1 MNKKRIL
8 KNTLAPVLAWSIF
21 SSFNIS
27 SGILPALEKITLEPE
42 IKIEEIVK
50 SENKDE
56 LYSIIED
63 VYRGFEEI
71 PEYINQK
78 FIREAI
84 RIESTDNEKAIS
96 KKGARGLMQITY
108 GAWKEVEKKLD
119 YSQYVFDPQANIR
132 VGLKYLLW
140 INDYCESR
148 HPEWNTLSN
157 EEKRRKIMA
166 SYNGGPFRLSN
177 RNWNIN
183 RMSGE
188 TREYVDKIE
197 RGMNQ

>member
-1 MNKKRIL
+1 MNKKKIL
-8 KNTLAPVLAWSIF
+8 KNTLASILAWSVF
-21 SSFNIS
+21 SSFNIRS
-27 SGILPALEKITLEPE
+27 NMPINLEEISLEPE
-42 IKIEEIVK
+42 IKIEEPIK
-50 SENKDE
+50 FRDKGE
-56 LYSIIED
+56 LYSLID
-63 VYRGFEEI
+63 NVYSGFGEI
-71 PEYINQK
+71 PEYINRE

-84 RIESTDNEKAIS
+84 RIESTDNAKAIS
-96 KKGARGLMQITY
+96 RKGARGLMQITY
-108 GAWKEVEKKLD
+108 RAWKEVEKDLD
-119 YSQYVFDPQANIR
+119 YHQHVFDPQANIR

-140 INDYCESR
+140 INNYCEFR

-166 SYNGGPFRLSN
+166 SYNGGPSRLSS

-188 TREYVDKIE
+188 TRDYVDKIE

>member
-1 MNKKRIL
+1 MNKKKIL
-8 KNTLAPVLAWSIF
+8 KNTLASLLAWSVC
-21 SSFNIS
+21 SSFNIRS
-27 SGILPALEKITLEPE
+27 NIPIKLEEITLEPE
-42 IKIEEIVK
+42 IKIEETVK
-50 SENKDE
+50 SENRDE
-56 LYSIIED
+56 LYSLVDD

-71 PEYINQK
+71 PEYINRE

-84 RIESTDNEKAIS
+84 RIESTDNAKAIS

-108 GAWKEVEKKLD
+108 GAWKEVEKELN
-119 YSQYVFDPQANIR
+119 YHQHVFDPQANIR

-148 HPEWNTLSN
+148 HPKWNTLSN

-166 SYNGGPFRLSN
+166 SYNGGPSRLSS

-197 RGMNQ
+197 RGMGQ